1 MNLWERLTEK
11 PWLAAPAAPAPVA
24 IPEHEADFAAKRI
37 ALYFFLAVATVF
49 FSLMVITLLTHSQF
63 PGFEALAGQPW
74 QPFTDTTR
82 LWFNT
87 SLLVL
92 SSLAMHGALIASRK
106 GQSKLCLLAL
116 IGAIFFA
123 LQFLL
128 AQMSLWQQLS
138 DMGYGL
144 RANPSSSYFYLLTA
158 LHGLHLIA
166 GVVVLAKPL
175 MGFWRGAPLNL
186 IGGSVKLC
194 TTYWHYL
201 LIVWVLMFGL
211 LASSEETYRTLA
223 ALCGL

>member
-1 MNLWERLTEK
+1 MNLWGRLTEK
-11 PWLAAPAAPAPVA
+11 PWLAAPGGVPVA
-24 IPEHEADFAAKRI
+24 AEPPATDFASKRI

-49 FSLMVITLLTHSQF
+49 FSLLVITFLTHSQF
-63 PGFEALAGQPW
+63 PGFQALAGEPW

-87 SLLVL
+87 SLLLL
-92 SSLAMHGALIASRK
+92 SSLAMQIALMASRAARP
-106 GQSKLCLLAL
+106 KLCLLAL
-116 IGAIFFA
+116 VGAIFFA

-128 AQMSLWQQLS
+128 AQLWLWQQLS
-138 DMGYGL
+138 DMGYGV

-158 LHGLHLIA
+158 LHGLHLVA
-166 GVVVLAKPL
+166 GLVVLVKPL
-175 MGFWRGAPLNL
+175 MGFWKGKSLDL

-201 LIVWVLMFGL
+201 LVVWVLMFGL